1 MRLSRIPFALPFL
14 FCATATCAAD
24 IVPVTTDAP
33 AGTYTTD
40 SIHSRLIF
48 SVNHMGFSNYTAFF
62 RGFEGKLIFDPAK
75 PETMTLMA
83 TVDAASVETL
93 YKDDMIDFNAI
104 IAGKDL
110 LDAATYPEMRF
121 VSTAVTLTGPDTAD
135 VTGDFT
141 MHGVTKPLVL
151 QVRFIGGYP
160 GMALDVGA
168 RVGFSATGVLKRSDY
183 GISMGIPGPDMPLGV
198 GDEVTIRIET
208 ELINPDAPKVAE

>member
-1 MRLSRIPFALPFL
+1 MRLTHLSPLLPFL
-14 FCATATCAAD
+14 LSAGVAFAAD

-40 SIHSRLIF
+40 PIHSRLMF

-62 RGFEGKLIFDPAK
+62 RDFEGKLTFDPAE
-75 PETMTLMA
+75 PEAMTLTA
-83 TVDAASVETL
+83 TVDAGSVETL
-93 YKDDMIDFNAI
+93 YKDEMIDFNAV

-121 VSTAVTLTGPDTAD
+121 VSTAVRLTAPDVAE

-141 MHGVTKPLVL
+141 MHGVTKPLTLRVT
-151 QVRFIGGYP
+151 FIGGYP

-198 GDEVTIRIET
+198 GDEVAIRIET
-208 ELINPDAPKVAE
+208 ELINPDAPKVTE

>member
-1 MRLSRIPFALPFL
+1 MRLSRIPFALPLL
-14 FCATATCAAD
+14 FCAAAACAAD

-40 SIHSRLIF
+40 PIHSRLMF

-62 RGFEGKLIFDPAK
+62 RGFEGKLIFDPAQ
-75 PETMTLMA
+75 PETMTLTA

-110 LDAATYPEMRF
+110 LDAATYP
-121 VSTAVTLTGPDTAD
+121 D

-168 RVGFSATGVLKRSDY
+168 RIGFSATGVLKRSDY
-183 GISMGIPGPDMPLGV
+183 GISLGIPGPDMPLGV

-208 ELINPDAPKVAE
+208 ELINPDAPKVVE